1 MHSVFN
7 VSLFSSRPTS
17 QEYQSYTTKETKN
30 RNCTQIEFHPTLR
43 AIFAVTYGERAD
55 FDDRVNKRSTVN
67 ESEPRFVL
75 LWHLQEPLQ
84 PFLKLIAPEE
94 VGVVIFQTKQT
105 PTHPTNLFVKGRK
118 SYSVLRFFKTNCV
131 KSPRSPSTSVSS

>member
-1 MHSVFN
+1 MEMGGLLVTEKSRHAFYFLFN
-7 VSLFSSRPTS
+7 VSLLSSRPTS

-55 FDDRVNKRSTVN
+55 FDDRVNKRSTVS

-94 VGVVIFQTKQT
+94 VGVVFFR
-105 PTHPTNLFVKGRK
+105 PTNLFVNGGGK
-118 SYSVLRFFKTNCV
+118 S
-131 KSPRSPSTSVSS
+131 